1 MQGLRDIFAAR
12 AKCMSTLRPRMA
24 SATGYST
31 RGSGLRRNAR
41 LELVRA
47 QADGSWSKSA
57 ALV

>member
-1 MQGLRDIFAAR
+1 
-12 AKCMSTLRPRMA
+12 MSTLRPRMA
-24 SATGYST
+24 SATGHST